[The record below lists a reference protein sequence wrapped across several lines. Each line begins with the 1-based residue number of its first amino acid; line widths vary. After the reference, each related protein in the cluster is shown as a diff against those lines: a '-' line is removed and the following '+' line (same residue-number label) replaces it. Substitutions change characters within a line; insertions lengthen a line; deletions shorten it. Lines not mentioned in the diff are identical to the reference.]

1 MSYEQRFKKETGKP
15 VYTRFGKN
23 HSKAFTTWLK
33 SKLEA
38 VEKELKDACMVVY
51 HLDNNIPVSIQ
62 RVEKY
67 CDKHREVEK

>member
-1 MSYEQRFKKETGKP
+1 MIEELLNEGLLISQLITERKIL
-15 VYTRFGKN
+15 
-23 HSKAFTTWLK
+23 KA
-33 SKLEA
+33 KLEA

-67 CDKHREVEK
+67 CDKHREVDSE